1 VNHFYQEMQNSDEV
15 WIGEVPSRWKSY
27 RIKDIT
33 RLSPNFSNGTPDKGE
48 LCSVIPMEKVSEK
61 GEIISDN
68 VEEYCV
74 TTGGLTNFEAGDVI
88 FAKITPCMENGK
100 GAYVEKLPVRYAFGS
115 TEFHVLRPRNMI
127 VGKFLYYYTYNSVYR
142 DYAEANMTGSAGQ
155 KRVSSR
161 FINYTRI
168 FLPGTKI
175 QHRIVAY
182 LDKTCAAIDKAIE
195 AKQTQLETLD
205 ALRKLIIHKAV
216 TRGLDDSLELKD
228 SGVEWLGRIPK
239 HWRVRRIKYLCDIL
253 RGKFTHRPR
262 NDPRLYDG
270 PYAFIQTGDITSVD
284 KYVEAYKQTL
294 NEEGF
299 KVSKQF
305 PKGTLVMTI
314 AANVGDVAILNF
326 EACFPDSIVGF
337 YPHHNVDIHYLYYL
351 FIGMRQAL
359 FSTSVLN
366 IQHNLNV
373 VRIGTLAT
381 VMPPNKEQCDIAH
394 YLDQKCSEL
403 TALQFNIEKQISTLE
418 QYRKSLIHE
427 CVTGKRRITED
438 DVQGQL

>member
-1 VNHFYQEMQNSDEV
+1 
-15 WIGEVPSRWKSY
+15 
-27 RIKDIT
+27 
-33 RLSPNFSNGTPDKGE
+33 
-48 LCSVIPMEKVSEK
+48 ME
-61 GEIISDN
+61 
-68 VEEYCV
+68 
-74 TTGGLTNFEAGDVI
+74 
-88 FAKITPCMENGK
+88 
-100 GAYVEKLPVRYAFGS
+100 
-115 TEFHVLRPRNMI
+115 
-127 VGKFLYYYTYNSVYR
+127 
-142 DYAEANMTGSAGQ
+142 
-155 KRVSSR
+155 
-161 FINYTRI
+161 
-168 FLPGTKI
+168 

-195 AKQTQLETLD
+195 AKQKQLEILA
-205 ALRKLIIHKAV
+205 ALRKSIIHKAV
-216 TRGLDDSLELKD
+216 TRGLDDSVELKD

-239 HWRVRRIKYLCDIL
+239 HWGVRRIKYLCDIL

-262 NDPRLYDG
+262 NDPRLYGG
-270 PYAFIQTGDITSVD
+270 PYAFIQTGDVASVG
-284 KYVEAYKQTL
+284 KYVETYKQTL

-326 EACFPDSIVGF
+326 KACFPDSIVGF

-366 IQHNLNV
+366 IQHNLNI
-373 VRIGTLAT
+373 VRIGTLPT
-381 VMPPNKEQCDIAH
+381 VMPPLKEQCYIAD

-403 TALQFNIEKQISTLE
+403 TELQANIENQISTLE

-427 CVTGKRRITED
+427 CVTGKRRSAD
-438 DVQGQL
+438 